1 MDKQNAQNRKNTTHE
16 NCGHSQDAQNTT
28 TQTQTQKQNKNNQNA
43 QNRKNQNHSNELL
56 AIPFRKSL
64 DLNHKSNGFLFSH

>member
-28 TQTQTQKQNKNNQNA
+28 TQTQTQKQNNPNA
-43 QNRKNQNHSNELL
+43 QNRKNQNHSN
-56 AIPFRKSL
+56 
-64 DLNHKSNGFLFSH
+64 

>member
-16 NCGHSQDAQNTT
+16 NCGRSQDAQNTT

-43 QNRKNQNHSNELL
+43 QNKIGRAHV
-56 AIPFRKSL
+56 
-64 DLNHKSNGFLFSH
+64 

>member
-28 TQTQTQKQNKNNQNA
+28 TQTQTQKQNKNNSTAFLGKKQLIICFFNC
-43 QNRKNQNHSNELL
+43 QKNN
-56 AIPFRKSL
+56 
-64 DLNHKSNGFLFSH
+64 

>member
-43 QNRKNQNHSNELL
+43 QNRKNQYCCYYLL
-56 AIPFRKSL
+56 AISFRKSL
-64 DLNHKSNGFLFSH
+64 DLNDISNVFLFSH

>member
-28 TQTQTQKQNKNNQNA
+28 TQTQTQKQNKKQSK
-43 QNRKNQNHSNELL
+43 RSK
-56 AIPFRKSL
+56 
-64 DLNHKSNGFLFSH
+64 